1 MTGMHGPCRGSDGR
15 PALLIKEVYFM
26 ALLTNGSNN
35 SVLLRSDEGYDDDD
49 THAYVTGG
57 MD

>member
-1 MTGMHGPCRGSDGR
+1 MGHVVAVMAV

-57 MD
+57 MN